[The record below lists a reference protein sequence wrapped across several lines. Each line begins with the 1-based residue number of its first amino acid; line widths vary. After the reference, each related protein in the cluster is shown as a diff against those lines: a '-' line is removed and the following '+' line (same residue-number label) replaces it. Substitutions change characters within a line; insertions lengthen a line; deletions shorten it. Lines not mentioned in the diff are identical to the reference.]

1 MESVISSAQLT
12 YFSNRSIAE
21 VEALQEEVSAIV
33 PAGNIMGL
41 VMSGLVKL
49 RDRTLP
55 ANKAK
60 SDVSALLRGLEFLPR
75 NILPRTIYG
84 TLILGPAA
92 ALAAYQKL
100 LLLTGK
106 DPDSAFP
113 EGLWQFYIEFA
124 MREDS
129 ARHVNETVGFQKALT
144 AYNLNLSP
152 VDRLAAWVC
161 AVSQFYFQY
170 DDLLHNEW
178 RERVYLDLLEQAVA
192 KATLSHKLSFQ
203 RLPQAWAAQ
212 RPYHRGQDASHAE
225 NYALYRRR
233 RFDNFLQSRLS
244 VLPGELVNHLETIY
258 NQRVHEELP
267 AYQQQMTILATLAPD
282 HYRENKTPIPLWQA
296 RIAVVYRRRYYL
308 LPACQTD
315 QSGRPLLF
323 ETQATE
329 ARSYALQLDSGGHLY
344 DLQGHLLE
352 VDRMGRVYRAGEKL
366 IYGYL
371 RPATF
376 QAVRRQIAAIVEH
389 TATTAEAPLISLDDQ
404 LIAIKRTEQERA
416 RQTLRDETTLQEL
429 TALKCAPIVI
439 NWDEQ
444 DSSKPLGYIRQGK
457 RGLGDHALTIFHT
470 PDSMVFDQSHIFFDG
485 LWGMALSEMLTGEAI
500 SWALYFSSLPAP
512 VPVSTPPYHLQ
523 LTPQPVLEKFSRSI
537 GVEVC
542 VENHKIN
549 LQALRL
555 LCKLL
560 PKRHPELKLTVN
572 DLLVLYRCAFGHDY
586 QLSSQLE
593 DALFEFYSQNSS
605 PEMRAIY
612 DLIKSILA
620 KAQSMNPS
628 IVIPMEATVAPP
640 RERLYP
646 TTFRNPFTELWGH
659 YQEVLDVFKG
669 YSKEQ
674 TQANWSTF
682 AEARRSLLAQ
692 LNYFGQVMRAYKKV
706 ALEGGSASTAAMKL
720 LAYLPNSLLKLLD
733 EIPRRV
739 DILNEVLKGEE
750 VFSNVGQVA
759 RGASL
764 TRFISAK
771 DDNDNKTLVW
781 AVITDDNNVLHISLR
796 DFRPHVTDLYKI
808 NRVDLAELIAKDYLD
823 AYVTGFNQFVKR
835 LLEILNTNA
844 THTSKEITE

>member
-1 MESVISSAQLT
+1 
-12 YFSNRSIAE
+12 
-21 VEALQEEVSAIV
+21 
-33 PAGNIMGL
+33 
-41 VMSGLVKL
+41 
-49 RDRTLP
+49 
-55 ANKAK
+55 
-60 SDVSALLRGLEFLPR
+60 
-75 NILPRTIYG
+75 
-84 TLILGPAA
+84 
-92 ALAAYQKL
+92 
-100 LLLTGK
+100 
-106 DPDSAFP
+106 
-113 EGLWQFYIEFA
+113 
-124 MREDS
+124 
-129 ARHVNETVGFQKALT
+129 
-144 AYNLNLSP
+144 
-152 VDRLAAWVC
+152 
-161 AVSQFYFQY
+161 
-170 DDLLHNEW
+170 
-178 RERVYLDLLEQAVA
+178 
-192 KATLSHKLSFQ
+192 
-203 RLPQAWAAQ
+203 
-212 RPYHRGQDASHAE
+212 
-225 NYALYRRR
+225 
-233 RFDNFLQSRLS
+233 
-244 VLPGELVNHLETIY
+244 
-258 NQRVHEELP
+258 
-267 AYQQQMTILATLAPD
+267 
-282 HYRENKTPIPLWQA
+282 
-296 RIAVVYRRRYYL
+296 
-308 LPACQTD
+308 
-315 QSGRPLLF
+315 
-323 ETQATE
+323 
-329 ARSYALQLDSGGHLY
+329 
-344 DLQGHLLE
+344 
-352 VDRMGRVYRAGEKL
+352 
-366 IYGYL
+366 
-371 RPATF
+371 
-376 QAVRRQIAAIVEH
+376 
-389 TATTAEAPLISLDDQ
+389 
-404 LIAIKRTEQERA
+404 
-416 RQTLRDETTLQEL
+416 
-429 TALKCAPIVI
+429 
-439 NWDEQ
+439 
-444 DSSKPLGYIRQGK
+444 
-457 RGLGDHALTIFHT
+457 
-470 PDSMVFDQSHIFFDG
+470 
-485 LWGMALSEMLTGEAI
+485 
-500 SWALYFSSLPAP
+500 
-512 VPVSTPPYHLQ
+512 
-523 LTPQPVLEKFSRSI
+523 
-537 GVEVC
+537 VEVC